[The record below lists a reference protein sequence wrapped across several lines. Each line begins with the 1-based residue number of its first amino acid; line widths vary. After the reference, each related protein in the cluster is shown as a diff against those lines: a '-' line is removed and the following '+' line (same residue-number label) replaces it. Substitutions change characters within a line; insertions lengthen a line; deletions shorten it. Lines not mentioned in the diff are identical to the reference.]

1 MATHS
6 EQLWKELNMVE
17 ESIAQKQEQV
27 RVLLARSKKIRQE
40 LAAEDQR
47 VAQGNPT
54 PAREIG
60 LWDR

>member
-1 MATHS
+1 MATHK
-6 EQLWKELNMVE
+6 EQLWKELEMVE
-17 ESIAQKQEQV
+17 NSISQKQEQV
-27 RVLLARSKKIRQE
+27 RNLIERSKKIRRE